1 MCCKSCKG
9 VKRSLPS
16 VGAGRRP
23 STTDESYFSN
33 SNQRPRAEAAFP
45 RPWMHL
51 ACLLCGRLPS
61 ASDGDPFSLTRRG
74 VNVSLLCVMKRPR
87 YCYPAGFHCCA
98 FQYVET
104 RVRILHNRGNIR
116 RFNSLSKGCSSARGI
131 RRSIFIHSRKSR
143 GEVTNFSCLCFA
155 CLRKMRFFSQAAEKV
170 AVEGLTRACGAA
182 SYKSNEVDQWRDD
195 LAGLS

>member
-1 MCCKSCKG
+1 MARFECRCHRAVIVARSPSGRPDGAASPEEPPKSAGPPYDEGAGGCLCCKSCKG

-23 STTDESYFSN
+23 SPTDESYFSN

-74 VNVSLLCVMKRPR
+74 VNVSLLCVMHAPEVLH
-87 YCYPAGFHCCA
+87 CYVSGRIPWLC
-98 FQYVET
+98 VPIET
-104 RVRILHNRGNIR
+104 RVRILHRGNIR
-116 RFNSLSKGCSSARGI
+116 EVQPAFKGVLFLRSRNSPFHL
-131 RRSIFIHSRKSR
+131 HS
-143 GEVTNFSCLCFA
+143 FA
-155 CLRKMRFFSQAAEKV
+155 
-170 AVEGLTRACGAA
+170 
-182 SYKSNEVDQWRDD
+182 
-195 LAGLS
+195 